1 MSLLDMILT
10 KVDEG
15 PLKGDYVL
23 EEPQGPQDP
32 TYIPEPDCTI
42 LIEWVTDRDD
52 DSFIIT
58 RTLGVVSAVD
68 GNRSFK
74 EVTSPLC
81 SMGELI
87 STDLIG
93 GIIADATI
101 AYPDKIVCRG
111 TSREGRHF
119 NLVVKAKTLG
129 PKQWHIVS
137 WE

>member
-23 EEPQGPQDP
+23 EEPLEEDP
-32 TYIPEPDCTI
+32 PEPDCTI

-52 DSFIIT
+52 DSFVIT

-68 GNRSFK
+68 GKRSFK
-74 EVTSPLC
+74 EVTNPLC
-81 SMGELI
+81 SMAELF

-93 GIIADATI
+93 NIIADASI
-101 AYPDKIVCRG
+101 AYPDKIVHRG

-137 WE
+137 WD